1 LKPPRG
7 GRQTNQ
13 AKMNTLYEEAFAYMK
28 HTWMEASDFASMTEE
43 DVKSAMEPYDEFM
56 ESLVPSDTPFEQYIH
71 RERMLYDLHDRDTI
85 VVFRYDPRD
94 ESDSDSST
102 CYSESEYDDDSS
114 EALSFI
120 NNVRIMDEGDF
131 RDQLAANEFVGG
143 YWDPAIHWVLSKD
156 RLRLVMNH

>member
-1 LKPPRG
+1 MK
-7 GRQTNQ
+7 
-13 AKMNTLYEEAFAYMK
+13 TLYEEAFAYMK
-28 HTWMEASDFASMTEE
+28 QTWMEDPEFASMTEA
-43 DVKSAMEPYDEFM
+43 DVNSAMEPYDEFM
-56 ESLVPSDTPFEQYIH
+56 ESLVPANTPFERYIH
-71 RERMLYDLHDRDTI
+71 RERMLYDLHDQDAI

-94 ESDSDSST
+94 ESDSDSDTNT

-143 YWDPAIHWVLSKD
+143 YWDPAIHWVLSKK
-156 RLRLVMNH
+156 RLRLTMNH

>member
-1 LKPPRG
+1 
-7 GRQTNQ
+7 
-13 AKMNTLYEEAFAYMK
+13 MNTLYEEAFGYMK
-28 HTWMEASDFASMTEE
+28 HTWMNESEFEYMTEA
-43 DVKSAMEPYDEFM
+43 DINSTMEPYDEFM
-56 ESLVPSDTPFEQYIH
+56 ESLVPANTPFEPYIH
-71 RERMLYDLHDRDTI
+71 RERMLYKLHDQDRI

-102 CYSESEYDDDSS
+102 CYSKSEYDDDSS

>member
-1 LKPPRG
+1 MK
-7 GRQTNQ
+7 
-13 AKMNTLYEEAFAYMK
+13 TLYEEAFAYMK
-28 HTWMEASDFASMTEE
+28 HTWMEDLEFASMTEA
-43 DVKSAMEPYDEFM
+43 DVNSAMEPYDEFM
-56 ESLVPSDTPFEQYIH
+56 ESLVPANTPFQRYIH
-71 RERMLYDLHDRDTI
+71 RERILYDLHDQDTI

-94 ESDSDSST
+94 DSDSDSDSDTNT

-143 YWDPAIHWVLSKD
+143 YWDPAIHWVLSKT
-156 RLRLVMNH
+156 RIRLVKNH

>member
-1 LKPPRG
+1 
-7 GRQTNQ
+7 
-13 AKMNTLYEEAFAYMK
+13 MNTLYEEAFAYMK
-28 HTWMEASDFASMTEE
+28 HTWMNEPEFAELTEADIQH
-43 DVKSAMEPYDEFM
+43 AMEPYDEFM
-56 ESLVPSDTPFEQYIH
+56 GDLVPNDTPFEKYIH
-71 RERMLYDLHDRDTI
+71 RERMLYELHDRDEI

-102 CYSESEYDDDSS
+102 CYSDSEYDDDSS

-143 YWDPAIHWVLSKD
+143 YWDPAIHWVLSKA
-156 RLRLVMNH
+156 RLRLVMSSV